1 MFRCSVL
8 SYLSNAPKPFTV
20 TCGNL
25 INAFN
30 QINENKHLI
39 DTLEDSVKKR
49 THELEQANLELAEAN
64 RLVLQANKMQ
74 LQHFA
79 CMSHEIR
86 TPLNC
91 VIGMASV
98 LQQSKL
104 TSMQYEAVEMIVSS
118 GDLLLAT
125 INDVLDY
132 SKYETENVN
141 VNLQSSNLQESIT
154 LVLNSI
160 VAKANPEQTI
170 QSFFDPTIPEQIY
183 TDSRRLQQIL
193 FNLLGNAIKFSP
205 DDGTIKLSIEMIS
218 LDSTDERVSG
228 NNTLVTTMTNNEAAD
243 NVIVTSEKMRML
255 RFIVEDN
262 GKGIDESDF
271 KRIFQPFQQA
281 SSTAENVYGGTGLGL
296 SITQKIVTALGGT
309 INVASKKSEWS
320 KFTVDIPCHDSP
332 FAIQNISHQVKN
344 YIVHIVGFHGTEKR
358 KAESMLQ
365 TFSMDGFFFNT
376 HRDMLNEYHA
386 KPLQTEQFHVCLLHE
401 DYYNEE
407 SAIFLSQSITITFG
421 PKFAVNEDRVAY
433 HFRSLEHLL
442 PSHFINHL
450 VRSVQKKKGQTGIQ
464 SEASVALLDM
474 DDIMKSYT
482 ELRVMIAEDNVVNQK
497 VLTRILNQLNIKN
510 IDIANNGKEACE
522 KEKEKVY
529 DLIFM
534 DQQMPIMG
542 GIAACR
548 KILDRY
554 NDKNVPNL
562 QRPTIVFA
570 TAHVSADFET
580 ECLNAGG
587 CGFVPKP
594 FNLDII
600 QQCLQTVYKRRLNFL
615 VDS

>member
-1 MFRCSVL
+1 
-8 SYLSNAPKPFTV
+8 
-20 TCGNL
+20 
-25 INAFN
+25 
-30 QINENKHLI
+30 LI

-98 LQQSKL
+98 LQHSKL
-104 TSMQYEAVEMIVSS
+104 TPMQQEAVEMIVNS
-118 GDLLLAT
+118 GDLLLAI

-141 VNLQSSNLQESIT
+141 VNLQRSNLQDTVT

-160 VAKANPEQTI
+160 VSKSHPAQTI
-170 QSFFDPTIPEQIY
+170 RSFFDSTIPEQIY

-205 DDGTIKLSIEMIS
+205 DDGTIKLSIEMIMLERKCEGVS
-218 LDSTDERVSG
+218 NDNTIATTVVNDELAVDITRR
-228 NNTLVTTMTNNEAAD
+228 
-243 NVIVTSEKMRML
+243 RML
-255 RFIVEDN
+255 RFKVEDN
-262 GKGIDESDF
+262 GKGIDENDL

-296 SITQKIVTALGGT
+296 SITQKIVTALEGT
-309 INVASKKSEWS
+309 ISVSSKKSEWS
-320 KFTVDIPCHDSP
+320 QFTVDIPCHDSP
-332 FAIQNISHQVKN
+332 VIIQDISKQVDN
-344 YIVHIVGFHGTEKR
+344 YIIHIVGFHETEKLR
-358 KAESMLQ
+358 AESMLQ
-365 TFSMDGFFFNT
+365 TYCMSGYFFNSLGE
-376 HRDMLNEYHA
+376 MLTAYHA
-386 KPLQTEQFHVCLLHE
+386 TTLQPEQSHVCLLHE
-401 DYYNEE
+401 DCYDED
-407 SAIFLSQSITITFG
+407 SAISLSQSITITFG
-421 PKFAVNEDRVAY
+421 PKFSVNEEKVAH

-450 VRSVQKKKGQTGIQ
+450 IRCVSKQKLKKSIRSEVGVTIPFTNN
-464 SEASVALLDM
+464 M
-474 DDIMKSYT
+474 MKSYT
-482 ELRVMIAEDNVVNQK
+482 ELKVLIAEDNVVNQK
-497 VLTRILNQLNIKN
+497 VLTRILNQLNVQN
-510 IDIANNGKEACE
+510 VDIAKDGMEACK
-522 KEKEKVY
+522 KEEVTMY

-542 GIAACR
+542 GVAACR
-548 KILDRY
+548 QILDRY
-554 NDKNVPNL
+554 NDKNVQYQ

-570 TAHVSADFET
+570 TAHVSTDFEK
-580 ECLNAGG
+580 ECSDAGG
-587 CGFVPKP
+587 SGFVPKP

-600 QQCLQTVYKRRLNFL
+600 QQCLLTVYNIRREAARKGKQ
-615 VDS
+615 